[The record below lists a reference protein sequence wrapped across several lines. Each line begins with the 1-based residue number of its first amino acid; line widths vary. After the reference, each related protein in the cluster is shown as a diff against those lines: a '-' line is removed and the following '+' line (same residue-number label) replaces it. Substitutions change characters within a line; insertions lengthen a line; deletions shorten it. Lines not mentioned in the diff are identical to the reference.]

1 MRSLKIN
8 LEEDANSEKL
18 IELLLLIKGV
28 KSVEIQGENTSD
40 NDIKNIM
47 DKTKNQLKTG
57 DYESFVN
64 DLFDAFITK
73 KS

>member
-1 MRSLKIN
+1 MKALKIN

-47 DKTKNQLKTG
+47 DKTKSQLKNG

>member
-1 MRSLKIN
+1 MKSLKIN

>member
-1 MRSLKIN
+1 MKSLKIN

-28 KSVEIQGENTSD
+28 KSVEIQGENTSE

>member
-1 MRSLKIN
+1 MKLLKIN
-8 LEEDANSEKL
+8 LEEDANAEKI

-47 DKTKNQLKTG
+47 DKTKSQLKNG